1 MVRVGADDSGA
12 AMASTEP
19 ERKTQPPASAKGRG
33 RATSLPWPA
42 PGTVPALRASLR
54 ERGLPVSG
62 LKADLEERL
71 RASEGVPVRPEL
83 SVCRERAGARVVPDD
98 AVQGVPPVVRPRP

>member
-1 MVRVGADDSGA
+1 MPS
-12 AMASTEP
+12 
-19 ERKTQPPASAKGRG
+19 PASV
-33 RATSLPWPA
+33 
-42 PGTVPALRASLR
+42 TVPALRASLR

-71 RASEGVPVRPEL
+71 RMAEGVPARPEL
-83 SVCRERAGARVVPDD
+83 SVCRERVGARAVPDD